1 MFGGPTVQIARIRKQ
16 KLDYPEIGEWID
28 KQLKKHN
35 VWVVLMP
42 SAQFGKP
49 FVRGLEHNSSWSLVF
64 LNNKQKLFID
74 ITTPQGRELFAGI
87 SNGKT
92 LYPDDFSRN
101 LIIAHYL
108 LLPGKGK
115 ATHKLGLDFAI
126 KAFKLNPSQAPMQ
139 KIMFAARFAEL
150 KPHVNAFCKDYFDN
164 FTKNKNL
171 YAKQNSYSHRIV
183 AALVVSDYLQRVAKK
198 QKNAK
203 LVEYYATE
211 KQEYENERKR
221 VLKRK
226 RW

>member
-1 MFGGPTVQIARIRKQ
+1 MSMNNFCLLLRKTR
-16 KLDYPEIGEWID
+16 G
-28 KQLKKHN
+28 
-35 VWVVLMP
+35 
-42 SAQFGKP
+42 QFDKP
-49 FVRGLEHNSSWSLVF
+49 FVKGLEHNSNWPLVF
-64 LNNKQKLFID
+64 LNKKQKLFID
-74 ITTPQGRELFAGI
+74 ITTPQGQKLFEGMF
-87 SNGKT
+87 NGKT
-92 LYPDDFSRN
+92 VYPDNFSKN
-101 LIIAHYL
+101 LIIAHNVYL
-108 LLPGKGK
+108 FGKGETEK
-115 ATHKLGLDFAI
+115 KRGLKFAI
-126 KAFKLNPSQAPMQ
+126 EAFKLKPSQAPMQ

-203 LVEYYATE
+203 LVEYYAVE